1 MSVLIETMEG
11 LRGVSS
17 DMEVTEIGKA
27 FSEDRRISECFVEA
41 GLLALICQL

>member
-11 LRGVSS
+11 LRGVSI

-27 FSEDRRISECFVEA
+27 FTEDRRVSECFVEA
-41 GLLALICQL
+41 DLSALICQL